1 MTPPESVDRNIF
13 DMLPEEILEKGM
25 EHLPET
31 LGEAIEFFR
40 KDDFMK
46 KVLGEHIFTKYLEA
60 KETEWHLF
68 RAQVTDWEVEE
79 YLYKY

>member
-1 MTPPESVDRNIF
+1 
-13 DMLPEEILEKGM
+13 
-25 EHLPET
+25 
-31 LGEAIEFFR
+31 
-40 KDDFMK
+40 MK

-60 KETEWHLF
+60 KEAEWHMF